1 MHLDIELCLQSRQPD
16 RVVVR
21 LKLVPQADE
30 GVQVDGAAV
39 DLLSREGDAL
49 CPRVLLPFAGLL
61 RAPITTTVELRG
73 RTSVEDGAQVVAVAW
88 CGTEQVQSSL
98 PTDPFVDLRE
108 HLRAGGVPS
117 IDPAEVFLQPLEPD
131 ELELLRARLPWIDE
145 PLFKADAVGVIEAED
160 PGEIDELA
168 RDLGLDDESAEWL
181 KELLDEDDDLLP

>member
-73 RTSVEDGAQVVAVAW
+73 RTFTGVFYDAA
-88 CGTEQVQSSL
+88 GTE
-98 PTDPFVDLRE
+98 
-108 HLRAGGVPS
+108 
-117 IDPAEVFLQPLEPD
+117 
-131 ELELLRARLPWIDE
+131 
-145 PLFKADAVGVIEAED
+145 LFRRSYTK
-160 PGEIDELA
+160 
-168 RDLGLDDESAEWL
+168 
-181 KELLDEDDDLLP
+181 